1 MSPEILSELAS
12 NGTLRAAINMANT
25 LLVTGS
31 TSAGDPDGV
40 APDMARE
47 IADRLGVE
55 VSFVKF
61 ATPGEL
67 ADAVDDDVWDIGMIG
82 AEPSRAERIAFSAAY
97 VEIEATYLVP
107 EGSPLTSVEDVD
119 RDGVRIAVS
128 GRSAYDLYLTRSL
141 QHAELFRAQ
150 GVSGAAELFVA
161 DKLDALAGLR
171 PALAAEAAK
180 LAGARVLDGQFTAV
194 QQAIGT
200 RRGNDAGAAFL
211 RDVVEQAKAS
221 GLVERLIERH
231 GVTGRLSVA
240 PPS

>member
-221 GLVERLIERH
+221 GLVERLIEHH